1 LEPLLKTGDKVILP
15 SIKIK
20 ESKEKA
26 LW

>member
-1 LEPLLKTGDKVILP
+1 KTGDKVILP

>member
-1 LEPLLKTGDKVILP
+1 LKTGDKVILP

>member
-15 SIKIK
+15 SIEIK

>member
-1 LEPLLKTGDKVILP
+1 PLLKTGDKVILP

>member
-1 LEPLLKTGDKVILP
+1 PLLKTGDKVILP
-15 SIKIK
+15 SIEIK